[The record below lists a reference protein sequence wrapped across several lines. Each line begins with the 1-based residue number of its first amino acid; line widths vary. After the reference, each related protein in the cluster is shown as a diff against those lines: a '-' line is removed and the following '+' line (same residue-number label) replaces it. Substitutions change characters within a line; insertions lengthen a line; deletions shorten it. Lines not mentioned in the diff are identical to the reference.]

1 MLLFIVIIVFAV
13 IIVIHRMNC
22 YIYIF
27 FFFRRQ
33 AGECRDPLCQ
43 LGYQNVITKV
53 AWFRTETF
61 MPVNFMLSL
70 HFLENKVN
78 L

>member
-27 FFFRRQ
+27 FFLSEASGRVSWSALPAWLPKCYYESGVISDGNVYACKFHVIFTFP
-33 AGECRDPLCQ
+33 GEQ
-43 LGYQNVITKV
+43 SQ
-53 AWFRTETF
+53 
-61 MPVNFMLSL
+61 S
-70 HFLENKVN
+70 
-78 L
+78 